1 MRTNA
6 NTTTPEPVPCPNCA
20 SIMDPR
26 RVVCTL
32 CAENGPDRQALRKM
46 DLCAHMLT
54 LLIEE
59 NTFSTHFPMGAIDR
73 MMQARDLIRENAE
86 TVRYGRDD

>member
-1 MRTNA
+1 
-6 NTTTPEPVPCPNCA
+6 
-20 SIMDPR
+20 MDPR

-59 NTFSTHFPMGAIDR
+59 NTFATHFPIGAIDR
-73 MMQARDLIRENAE
+73 MMQARELIRENAE
-86 TVRYGRDD
+86 RVRYGGEE

>member
-1 MRTNA
+1 
-6 NTTTPEPVPCPNCA
+6 
-20 SIMDPR
+20 
-26 RVVCTL
+26 
-32 CAENGPDRQALRKM
+32 
-46 DLCAHMLT
+46 MLT